1 MLHNFICKVS
11 LPFVYVS
18 VTSLNPRPYLYVTF
32 HHQSSDIFV
41 TSTRSDLQT
50 WKPCRLLTYR
60 MESIWIL
67 DLDSSTLK
75 VSKWF
80 FSIFSTLL
88 NLFID
93 AKMTDG
99 FPEELRSVLHP
110 HWEQFPPQHP
120 LIPYFFGVFLFA
132 LSFISL
138 VGNFLLLY
146 VFLSTKDLRT
156 PVRLST

>member
-1 MLHNFICKVS
+1 
-11 LPFVYVS
+11 
-18 VTSLNPRPYLYVTF
+18 
-32 HHQSSDIFV
+32 
-41 TSTRSDLQT
+41 
-50 WKPCRLLTYR
+50 

-67 DLDSSTLK
+67 DLDSFTLK
-75 VSKWF
+75 VSKLFPF
-80 FSIFSTLL
+80 FKSISRF
-88 NLFID
+88 NLIVD

-132 LSFISL
+132 LSFVSL

-146 VFLSTKDLRT
+146 VFLSTKSLRT
-156 PVRLST
+156 PVRHSIKKSFYKSKIFHSFPDQHVHREFGFV